1 MVKKLEIF
9 EKIGFNIK
17 KYRVE
22 QNISLKE
29 LSNKTGINI
38 KYLSRIE
45 KAKATC
51 CPWQYKEEN
60 KQNKVLSA
68 YEWNEFSP
76 HGSGRVFSFSWGTR
90 SFSFLIEKEK
100 KKNGYKEK

>member
-1 MVKKLEIF
+1 MVRKLEIF

-45 KAKATC
+45 KTKAIGMRMSHLFIIASALDIKVSMLLKKAN
-51 CPWQYKEEN
+51 P
-60 KQNKVLSA
+60 KQ
-68 YEWNEFSP
+68 
-76 HGSGRVFSFSWGTR
+76 
-90 SFSFLIEKEK
+90 
-100 KKNGYKEK
+100 